1 MAPDWNEQ
9 ITWEGIT
16 QDPAQLGVRIKV
28 FDADMLSK
36 EALGEVTK
44 EQLPVETFPTDY
56 PALDAWY
63 DLQLTGKMKEV
74 TGAVHLEMRL
84 EFDDAPR
91 MDDDDDGEERD
102 GEGEAKEEG
111 GGAAAAAGSAFGG
124 KWGKLKGAVAMGVG
138 TIAASADD
146 NEEEEED
153 DWPYWDE
160 DNSDDESLDLEE
172 EKKSC
177 FSCNPFRCCFG
188 SAKVGEIDLSEGMGA
203 YGDKILRHETHM
215 VEDED
220 NPKKKL
226 KVPNPKFRDLSK
238 FKSYFPLP
246 RRPSRPARAAPGD
259 KRWLI
264 FNGKVVLRGLD
275 EGVRRMSLGE
285 TATLS
290 IRSTTPS
297 AR

>member
-1 MAPDWNEQ
+1 
-9 ITWEGIT
+9 
-16 QDPAQLGVRIKV
+16 
-28 FDADMLSK
+28 
-36 EALGEVTK
+36 
-44 EQLPVETFPTDY
+44 
-56 PALDAWY
+56 
-63 DLQLTGKMKEV
+63 
-74 TGAVHLEMRL
+74 
-84 EFDDAPR
+84 
-91 MDDDDDGEERD
+91 
-102 GEGEAKEEG
+102 
-111 GGAAAAAGSAFGG
+111 
-124 KWGKLKGAVAMGVG
+124 MGVG

-160 DNSDDESLDLEE
+160 DNSDDESLDLEEE

-238 FKSYFPLP
+238 FKSYFPLHLTAEQTGEGSAQGTMTL
-246 RRPSRPARAAPGD
+246 R
-259 KRWLI
+259 LI
-264 FNGKVVLRGLD
+264 FNMRGVVLRGLD

-290 IRSTTPS
+290 IRSDYAFGEVNGALVS
-297 AR
+297 Q